1 MKNYKII
8 ASREPVAKFEVDMQI
23 VTMKFTCCRNCCD
36 WIVEQHPEL
45 KDVPWDY
52 DIRGGKAIFV
62 FYSLGNLV
70 EEEI

>member
-23 VTMKFTCCRNCCD
+23 VTMKFNCCRNCCN

>member
-8 ASREPVAKFEVDMQI
+8 ASKEPVAKFEVDMQI
-23 VTMKFTCCRNCCD
+23 VTMKFVCCRKCCD

-45 KDVPWDY
+45 KDAPWDY
-52 DIRGGKAIFV
+52 DIRSGKAVFV

>member
-8 ASREPVAKFEVDMQI
+8 AAREPVAKFEVDMQI
-23 VTMKFTCCRNCCD
+23 VTMKFNCCRNCCD